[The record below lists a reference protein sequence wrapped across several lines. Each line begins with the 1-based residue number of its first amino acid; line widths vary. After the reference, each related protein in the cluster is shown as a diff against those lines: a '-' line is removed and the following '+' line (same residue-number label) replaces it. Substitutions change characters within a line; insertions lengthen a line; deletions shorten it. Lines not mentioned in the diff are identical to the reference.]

1 MNATGSV
8 ANRANDFGV
17 ATNAP
22 PDDSIRA
29 LRDHIGNRSVGGR
42 FVSWVKNSGGITDKD
57 KKYHEIFEKAL
68 VAKLGSPQAVKQ
80 LFDELNFSTSKPLS
94 ARKIDLVMSAAN
106 TKVQPQPGQVTQ
118 PQQQQKQAPTSVSTT
133 PTPTP
138 TVPTTSSTPPIT
150 PLQMSQGV
158 SPPDSHVGVQQDVDQ
173 VYQDRIDAE
182 VQLLP
187 TTPPQTGGLKQIDRS
202 KDQVGVQVPPQQGVD
217 TDKEHQERLDLGDQ
231 LSSVTTTPMSGPT
244 TDPVITP
251 TVSQTQTSQDFEKEY
266 QERVD
271 PGAKY
276 SASALDLRSS
286 LISQFKGDDRENFM
300 AAHQVLRALNL
311 KENEEITPEHAAL
324 AQKLVQRYEDCRG
337 TPLHQ
342 ELTQP
347 ETKFPEYF
355 GTTFK
360 TIVNNGWDPRVDL
373 LTTGELIALNT
384 YTGKEYT
391 KINQE
396 LHGKKPMTPFTQTM
410 TGLAAQGL
418 GKLPVYTGMTVR
430 GTDLPRGADRDCVPG
445 AVFATYGFTSSSA
458 TAPFL
463 GTHQFVIH
471 SSNGRDISFL
481 SKYPKEKEIIFPP
494 AHQFRVLDRTGEVE
508 YDSLDYDSAPKNP
521 GVSTVTITLV

>member
-8 ANRANDFGV
+8 ANRANDFGI

-29 LRDHIGNRSVGGR
+29 LRDHIGSRSVGGR
-42 FVSWVKNSGGITDKD
+42 FVSWVKNSGGLTAKD
-57 KKYHEIFEKAL
+57 QKYHQIFEKAL
-68 VAKLGSPQAVKQ
+68 VAKLGSPQAVKE

-106 TKVQPQPGQVTQ
+106 SKVQPQPGPVK
-118 PQQQQKQAPTSVSTT
+118 QQQAPTTVSTT
-133 PTPTP
+133 PSPTP
-138 TVPTTSSTPPIT
+138 TVPTTTPTLPIT
-150 PLQMSQGV
+150 PLQVSRGI
-158 SPPDSHVGVQQDVDQ
+158 SPPDSQIVTPQDVDQ
-173 VYQDRIDAE
+173 DYQGRIDAE
-182 VQLLP
+182 AQLSSP
-187 TTPPQTGGLKQIDRS
+187 TPPQTGGLKQIDRS
-202 KDQVGVQVPPQQGVD
+202 KDQVDAQVPPQHGVD
-217 TDKEHQERLDLGDQ
+217 SDKEHQERLDLGEQ
-231 LSSVTTTPMSGPT
+231 LSSATTTPMSGPK

-251 TVSQTQTSQDFEKEY
+251 TSSQAQAQQDFEKEY
-266 QERVD
+266 QESVD

-276 SASALDLRSS
+276 SPSALDLRSS

-324 AQKLVQRYEDCRG
+324 AQKLVQRYEDSRG

-396 LHGKKPMTPFTQTM
+396 LHGKQPMTPFTQTI
-410 TGLAAQGL
+410 TSLAAQGL
-418 GKLPVYTGMTVR
+418 DKLPKYTGMTVR

-458 TAPFL
+458 TSAFR

-471 SSNGRDISFL
+471 SSEGRDISFL
-481 SKYPKEKEIIFPP
+481 SKFPKEKEIIFPP

-508 YDSLDYDSAPKNP
+508 YDSPDYGSLPKDP
-521 GVSTVTITLV
+521 GVATVTITLV